1 MNMHLRRRQ
10 FLRTLVGAWP
20 WATAPFAV
28 QAQAARR
35 TVAILGDTQR
45 GGFGHDLDTVFV
57 GRPDLGDVVVADPD
71 LAGRARVVKRVGA
84 VRAHA
89 DWRTLIEKE
98 RPWLACIAMR
108 HATPHFEIAR
118 AALEAG
124 AHLYVEKPF
133 VTTLGEAD
141 ALLALAKARGLR
153 IAVAHSMRMAPAVR
167 RLLQV
172 IHEEGRLG
180 ELRSLRAHGK
190 QDARAGGEDLMV
202 LGTHLMDLMRLFAGN
217 PQWVHASI
225 LQDGRPIT
233 QSDRRRV
240 KDDVGWVAGDHV
252 HATFGFGNGVHGSFV
267 SDAPSRDTSGHWGV
281 EWVGTLGSARIL
293 ADLVPRVLVRVHP
306 QGRPANATD
315 PWQPLDGVAPSD
327 ASQHNVP
334 VVADWLEA
342 IRLNREPE
350 CSGHNGAW
358 AIEMALGCQ
367 AAALAQARLPLPLS
381 SRRHPLDP

>member
-1 MNMHLRRRQ
+1 MHLRRRQ
-10 FLRTLVGAWP
+10 FLRTLAGAWP

-45 GGFGHDLDTVFV
+45 GGFGHDLDTVFL

-252 HATFGFGNGVHGSFV
+252 HATFGFRHGVHGSFV

-306 QGRPANATD
+306 Q
-315 PWQPLDGVAPSD
+315 
-327 ASQHNVP
+327 
-334 VVADWLEA
+334 
-342 IRLNREPE
+342 
-350 CSGHNGAW
+350 
-358 AIEMALGCQ
+358 
-367 AAALAQARLPLPLS
+367 
-381 SRRHPLDP
+381 

>member
-1 MNMHLRRRQ
+1 
-10 FLRTLVGAWP
+10 
-20 WATAPFAV
+20 
-28 QAQAARR
+28 
-35 TVAILGDTQR
+35 
-45 GGFGHDLDTVFV
+45 
-57 GRPDLGDVVVADPD
+57 
-71 LAGRARVVKRVGA
+71 
-84 VRAHA
+84 
-89 DWRTLIEKE
+89 
-98 RPWLACIAMR
+98 
-108 HATPHFEIAR
+108 
-118 AALEAG
+118 
-124 AHLYVEKPF
+124 
-133 VTTLGEAD
+133 
-141 ALLALAKARGLR
+141 
-153 IAVAHSMRMAPAVR
+153 
-167 RLLQV
+167 
-172 IHEEGRLG
+172 
-180 ELRSLRAHGK
+180 
-190 QDARAGGEDLMV
+190 
-202 LGTHLMDLMRLFAGN
+202 MDLMRLFAGN
-217 PQWVHASI
+217 PQWVHAST

-306 QGRPANATD
+306 RGRPANATD
-315 PWQPLDGVAPSD
+315 PWQTLDGVAPSE

-334 VVADWLEA
+334 VVADWLDA

>member
-1 MNMHLRRRQ
+1 MSTHLRRRQ
-10 FLRTLVGAWP
+10 FLRTIAAAWP
-20 WATAPFAV
+20 WVAAPLAV

-35 TVAILGDTQR
+35 TVAILGDSQR
-45 GGFGHDLDTVFV
+45 GGFGHDLDTVFM

-71 LAGRARVVKRVGA
+71 PAGRARAAKRAGA
-84 VRAHA
+84 VRSHA

-108 HATPHFEIAR
+108 HATPHFELAR

-133 VTTLGEAD
+133 VTSPAEAD
-141 ALLALAKARGLR
+141 VLLALAQARGLR
-153 IAVAHSMRMAPAVR
+153 MAVAHSMRMAPAIR
-167 RLLQV
+167 RLLKV

-202 LGTHLMDLMRLFAGN
+202 LGAHLMDLMRLFAGD
-217 PQWVHASI
+217 PQWVHASV
-225 LQDGRPIT
+225 LHEGRPIT
-233 QSDRRRV
+233 HADRRRV

-252 HATFGFGNGVHGSFV
+252 HATLGFGGGVHGTFV
-267 SDAPSRDTSGHWGV
+267 SDAPSRDTLGPWGLG
-281 EWVGTLGSARIL
+281 WIGTLGSARIL
-293 ADLVPRVLVRVHP
+293 ADLVPRVLVREHP
-306 QGRPANATD
+306 RGRPANPAD
-315 PWQPLDGVAPSD
+315 PWQPLDGVESSE

-342 IRLNREPE
+342 IRQGREPE

-358 AIEMALGCQ
+358 AVEMAIGCQ
-367 AAALAQARLPLPLS
+367 AAALAQTRLPFPLA